1 MIGIIHVTEG
11 HVNDL
16 EEWTTR
22 NVNELRGGLEFAECN
37 AVLSVAGADY
47 NGFRMEVLAGS
58 LYGDTTHTVP
68 NEIMLIFRGE
78 PFTKINMDLV
88 DADRYTQM
96 VLHVLSTSDF
106 PPGALADVSVGVNEE
121 LQCMVAIIRSGGSIG
136 EKMMECDYI
145 HELPLTPKAV
155 LH

>member
-11 HVNDL
+11 RPNDL

-22 NVNELRGGLEFAECN
+22 NINELRGGLDFAECE

-58 LYGDTTHTVP
+58 LHGDTTHTVP
-68 NEIMLIFRGE
+68 EEIMLIFRGL
-78 PFTKINMDLV
+78 PFTKVNMDLTEP
-88 DADRYTQM
+88 DRYTQI

-106 PPGALADVSVGVNEE
+106 PQAALADVSVGINDE

-145 HELPLTPKAV
+145 HELPLTPKSV